1 MKLGEIVA
9 PTIKELFIQRL
20 EELILS
26 GELRPGNPLPTER
39 EIADEMKIS
48 KTTVHE
54 GLRELIRLGFL
65 ETEGRKGVRVADYA
79 QTGNLDTLLAIMR
92 YRDGRL
98 DSTTLRSML
107 DARGYLEYPA
117 FEALA
122 ESHTPEDVAR
132 LTTLAEEAAHAAE
145 ISDDALAE
153 ALFRYH
159 RTVTFLSGNTIT
171 PLILNAFLPA
181 CINSWKT
188 HIRRVGREHCVRRL
202 EEFTRCI
209 EAGDGS
215 GAVRLLR
222 EDHDGFIQELDSG
235 VSRAEAARKRR

>member
-20 EELILS
+20 EGLILS
-26 GELRPGNPLPTER
+26 GELRPGDTLPTER

-65 ETEGRKGVRVADYA
+65 DPAGRKGVLVADYA

-92 YRDGRL
+92 YRDGLL
-98 DSTTLRSML
+98 DPMTMKSLL

-117 FEALA
+117 FE
-122 ESHTPEDVAR
+122 
-132 LTTLAEEAAHAAE
+132 TLASRHTQEDLDKLVSLVGEARQAAE
-145 ISDDALAE
+145 ISEGALAE
-153 ALFRYH
+153 AMFRYH
-159 RTVTFLSGNTIT
+159 RTVAFLSGNTIT

-181 CINSWKT
+181 CINSWKS

-209 EAGDGS
+209 QEKDGS
-215 GAVRLLR
+215 QAIQLLQ
-222 EDHDGFIQELDSG
+222 EDHDAFVRELQK
-235 VSRAEAARKRR
+235 SRG